1 MRLRQP
7 PNLEAQTASL
17 TARRSIYLSQTAL
30 GSCGVDPSGAP
41 DEVTMAGID
50 PSVILDLMSGPD
62 LDPDDLSG
70 RDPQFI
76 RKVGQPFCDW
86 LRKSYFR
93 AEVDGIEH
101 VPRNGS
107 FIAVA
112 NHSGGPLLPDV
123 WLMVSY
129 FWELFGVDSPSY
141 ALVHDAAFHVPVVRN
156 LLVRI
161 GALRA
166 SRRNAEKVLEAG
178 GVLLITP
185 GGDLEAL
192 RSFWVRNR
200 LELGGRSTFVELAL
214 RYGVPVLP
222 VVNVGAHEVYF
233 TLFSSRTLAKLTGL
247 ERLTR
252 VKTIPLNIG
261 LPWGMWLTGFLP
273 YLPLPAKVSFMVAE
287 PVRFPKSALLA
298 ANGDAV
304 QHGFVRI
311 SATMQGMLD
320 RLAARRRFPVIG

>member
-1 MRLRQP
+1 MT
-7 PNLEAQTASL
+7 E
-17 TARRSIYLSQTAL
+17 
-30 GSCGVDPSGAP
+30 
-41 DEVTMAGID
+41 
-50 PSVILDLMSGPD
+50 PD

-70 RDPQFI
+70 RDPKFI
-76 RKVGQPFCDW
+76 REVGQPFCDW

-93 AEVDGIEH
+93 ADVEGLDR
-101 VPRNGS
+101 VPRKGP

-112 NHSGGPLLPDV
+112 NHSGGPMLPDI

-129 FWELFGVDSPSY
+129 FWEVFGVDAPSY
-141 ALVHDAAFHVPVVRN
+141 ALVHDAAFHVPGIRN
-156 LLVRI
+156 SLVRI

-192 RSFWVRNR
+192 RSFRSRNR
-200 LELGGRSTFVELAL
+200 LELGGKTAFVELAL

-233 TLFSSRTLAKLTGL
+233 TLFSSTALAKYSGL

-252 VKTIPLNIG
+252 VKTVPLNLG
-261 LPWGMWLTGFLP
+261 LPWGLWLTGFLP

-287 PVRFPKSALLA
+287 PVRFPKHDELA
-298 ANGDAV
+298 TNLDAI
-304 QHGFVRI
+304 QFNFERI
-311 SATMQGMLD
+311 AATMQGMLD
-320 RLAARRRFPVIG
+320 ELASRRRLPVIG